1 MIKLILQFFAIIP
14 LRINHLIGSLIGRY
28 LYITNSK
35 SRQMVSKNIELCFAE
50 LTHTEQQTLIKNN
63 LIETGKSLSESG
75 FIWFNSFK
83 DNAKYITKTTGME
96 HLKTD
101 EACILLVPHFGCWE
115 ITGRVLSLFRPV
127 TFLYKPLQKL
137 SQEKLLIS
145 KRQQGDLF
153 MASADKKGVIKLQ
166 RAINKKQLIGILPD
180 QDPGKEGGMVTPFFG
195 HNAQT
200 MSLLVRLARKN
211 NIQVLLTWAKRL
223 PSGKGFEL
231 NIQPINILADSGL
244 LKDDLILMNKV
255 IEKLIQTN
263 PEQYLWNYKRFKS
276 VVNYSPISS

>member
-14 LRINHLIGSLIGRY
+14 LRLNHLIGSLIGRY
-28 LYITNSK
+28 LYLTNSK
-35 SRQMVSKNIELCFAE
+35 SRQMISKNIELCFAE
-50 LTHTEQQTLIKNN
+50 LTHTEKQILIKKT

-96 HLKTD
+96 YLKTD

-115 ITGRVLSLFRPV
+115 ILGRFVSLFRPV
-127 TFLYKPLQKL
+127 TFLYKPLKKL

-180 QDPGKEGGMVTPFFG
+180 QDPGKKGGMLTPFFG
-195 HNAQT
+195 HNART
-200 MSLLVRLARKN
+200 MTLLVRLARKN
-211 NIQVLLTWAKRL
+211 NIKVLLTWTKRL

-231 NIQPINILADSGL
+231 NIQPINILANSGL
-244 LKDDLILMNKV
+244 LKDDLILMNKA
-255 IEKLIQTN
+255 IEKLVKTQ
-263 PEQYLWNYKRFKS
+263 PEQYLWNYKRFK
-276 VVNYSPISS
+276 